1 MIKKILI
8 LISLIF
14 IITSCWEEEKKIEI
28 VEKEQTV
35 CESPFQIGEIDKT
48 SLKLKWVIV
57 SDDIKTISS
66 PMAGTLTYLNCEAWK
81 KVYNKTLI
89 AKVSP
94 DFNNPNIINL
104 SIQKWSLV
112 GQKNNL
118 ESVKNSTSASFDT
131 QLSSLD
137 KQIKSLWEQK
147 IILEKNIELTK
158 KSSNLW
164 QNDLKKQI
172 ESLKNNLSGLEKNR
186 INLENNLELSKTW
199 EKESLE
205 KIEISKKSLL
215 TNILTI
221 SKDNLLKIDEIFWIT
236 NENKRLND
244 KYDDYLWKKDSV
256 LLNKIR
262 TDFKELN
269 SINISN
275 LSDEEIS
282 IFLWNLISLNENV
295 QKSIKKSIENIYFTQ
310 TQIDTFYKI
319 FLTYWNNLTE
329 IKNNWDSLDNSIK
342 SIKTN
347 YATAISNLKSQI
359 SSLESQIKTT
369 KTNIENLETNKIA
382 STEVSLDLQ
391 LSNIEAQLKTIDSNL
406 ENLISQKS
414 NLKSTKKTQI
424 LNLDNQILQIN
435 QSINSLN
442 TNLSARNIYAKLNG
456 TVKQKISSSWNSVW
470 INTPICQIIPNT
482 KSTKIKIY
490 SPIEL
495 NMWDKLIFEFN
506 NQNYEIIIENILT
519 YKDPATQNY
528 VYESNYLDKKYFKDW
543 EILSLTFNNPNPLSG
558 AIDEKVPDKG
568 FRVIKIPVWYIKNK
582 IDWNFVKTS
591 SGSIIIEKEVKLWDI
606 NWNFIEIES
615 WMENIVEI
623 CR

>member
-1 MIKKILI
+1 MTKKILI

-28 VEKEQTV
+28 VKKEQTV
-35 CESPFQIGEIDKT
+35 CESPFKIGEIDKT

-244 KYDDYLWKKDSV
+244 KYEDYLWKKDSV
-256 LLNKIR
+256 LLNKVR

-269 SINISN
+269 SINVSN

-406 ENLISQKS
+406 ENLISQKA

-606 NWNFIEIES
+606 NWNFVEIES
-615 WMENIVEI
+615 WLENIVEV